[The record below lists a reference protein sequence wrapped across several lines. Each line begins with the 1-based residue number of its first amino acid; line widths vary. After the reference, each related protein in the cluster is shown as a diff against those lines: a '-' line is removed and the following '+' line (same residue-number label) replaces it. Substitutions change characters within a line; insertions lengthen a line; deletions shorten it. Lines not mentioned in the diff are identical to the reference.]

1 MIPGSGGS
9 PGEGLG
15 YPLQYSCTYLVAQ
28 MVKNLPAM
36 WETLVRSLDW
46 EDALKK
52 GMTPTPVFLPG
63 EFHGQKSLAGYSPW
77 AGKELEMTEQISLH
91 FTLWRSQTSEFIS
104 ECTNSGVFISYYS
117 LFQVTENSLQWFKQ
131 HKIRMFLFG

>member
-1 MIPGSGGS
+1 
-9 PGEGLG
+9 
-15 YPLQYSCTYLVAQ
+15 

-52 GMTPTPVFLPG
+52 GMTPTLVFLPG
-63 EFHGQKSLAGYSPW
+63 EFHGQKSLAGYNPW